1 MSFRVMIMAVFVAL
15 VSGTALAQGKSSASH
30 GGGAPAST
38 PAPAPSAPA
47 AAPALSSSAAPATP
61 SGGGTTAGS
70 IPTTG
75 SIDATRSALPPLPT
89 ASGLPSGPLTTPLT
103 PTLPGAAGDC
113 IGKSDRTDTGAS
125 EARKCQ

>member
-15 VSGTALAQGKSSASH
+15 VSGTVLAQGKSSASH

-38 PAPAPSAPA
+38 PAPA
-47 AAPALSSSAAPATP
+47 APALSSSAVPATP
-61 SGGGTTAGS
+61 SVGGTTSGS

-89 ASGLPSGPLTTPLT
+89 ASGLPSGPMTTPLT